1 MDWKE
6 IWIFNWIGAEWR
18 RYGSKLQLCQKKSL
32 PSKNYFSLSSIL
44 SFVLCSYRYQPF
56 ENHEWLIIEQ
66 AAAIYLS
73 RDLTFCVFYHQYIQ
87 GPGIQ
92 IFLQNKTQNNSER
105 FFIKIISKTFA
116 SLLLWPFLLSG
127 LGSQVAFLDMGS
139 GPSRQKKKQSKIINV
154 SWVERKQRGRWIV
167 MEGVSGQNG
176 GSHG

>member
-1 MDWKE
+1 M
-6 IWIFNWIGAEWR
+6 
-18 RYGSKLQLCQKKSL
+18 SKKSL

-87 GPGIQ
+87 DPGIQ

-105 FFIKIISKTFA
+105 FSSIFA
-116 SLLLWPFLLSG
+116 NLLLWPFLLSG

-154 SWVERKQRGRWIV
+154 SWVERQQRKRGELWWKVSQART
-167 MEGVSGQNG
+167 EGHTDNKILQWDPWEGHLQVG
-176 GSHG
+176 GE